1 MQKRGGTIVMLG
13 NVRDLFHY
21 PVKGLN
27 AQSLDHVQ
35 LEPNRGFPFDRV
47 FGYARHDSGFDPNN
61 PKPLPKSRFVV
72 LARDAVLATLDT
84 RYDPTTGVLTLVN
97 DETNSSFDINSSEG
111 WAGAARLVGKHV
123 GLISDKYPT
132 LHASDPHRFTDVSVD
147 STEMMNAVSLINADS
162 VEYFAAQTGADI
174 NVARFR
180 GNIVFSGIPAM
191 TEMDWVGREIAIGDS
206 LLRVLRRT
214 KRCAATQVNLATGKR
229 DHDVPKM
236 LRDYFGHSDMGIYAE
251 VIAGG
256 PVCVGDTLTML

>member
-1 MQKRGGTIVMLG
+1 MLG

-97 DETNSSFDINSSEG
+97 DETNGSFDINSSEG
-111 WAGAARLVGKHV
+111 RAGAARLVGKHV
-123 GLISDKYPT
+123 GLI
-132 LHASDPHRFTDVSVD
+132 
-147 STEMMNAVSLINADS
+147 
-162 VEYFAAQTGADI
+162 
-174 NVARFR
+174 
-180 GNIVFSGIPAM
+180 
-191 TEMDWVGREIAIGDS
+191 
-206 LLRVLRRT
+206 
-214 KRCAATQVNLATGKR
+214 
-229 DHDVPKM
+229 
-236 LRDYFGHSDMGIYAE
+236 
-251 VIAGG
+251 
-256 PVCVGDTLTML
+256 